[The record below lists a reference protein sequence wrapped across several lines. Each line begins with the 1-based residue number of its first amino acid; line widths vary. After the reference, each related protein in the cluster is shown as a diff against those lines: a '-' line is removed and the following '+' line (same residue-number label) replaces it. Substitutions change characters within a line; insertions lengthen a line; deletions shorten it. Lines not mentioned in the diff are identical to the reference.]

1 MLLAA
6 CKGPLEGRPFRFPW
20 PTASRSKMSCGS
32 PLFLRRSYSLCW
44 RMYFVGSLPTPGNTD
59 LYARRET
66 TTASSGVVIL
76 HGVPEQRCCALPS

>member
-1 MLLAA
+1 
-6 CKGPLEGRPFRFPW
+6 
-20 PTASRSKMSCGS
+20 
-32 PLFLRRSYSLCW
+32 LCW